1 MDVKDLIDSIIRDLT
16 EDAPISRIMLK
27 AQAISSFLGNKD
39 FAAWVK
45 NEQSGY
51 GKGSE
56 LPEYRKC
63 GCSAKVNLTKGFEHI
78 TNLDVPI
85 DAIPDKQTRKL
96 LSTMYFSEPISEIE
110 RLSLTDKT
118 EGMLRMVA
126 PVYAY
131 AKVNE
136 IFPYSNVDMLWMI
149 ANVSAASGV
158 VDKVKSKMLDFFL
171 ELEKKQKLGIDFNKL
186 EGRNEVAHIV
196 NQTINA
202 GIYNADRGVVNVS
215 NSTVG
220 NNVSVTNFDKDT
232 LSEYI
237 KLIRECNDLK
247 GNADAEEELAVI
259 DNEIRSENSSSKVI
273 KRSLLF
279 LKDISVNI
287 GASVAAEYIIKA
299 LELL

>member
-1 MDVKDLIDSIIRDLT
+1 MDLKDLIDSIIRDLT

-45 NEQSGY
+45 NEQNGY
-51 GKGSE
+51 GKGAE

-85 DAIPDKQTRKL
+85 DAIPDKETRMM

-110 RLSLTDKT
+110 RLSLTDKP
-118 EGMLRMVA
+118 EGMLKMVA
-126 PVYAY
+126 PAYAY

-149 ANVSAASGV
+149 ANVSVASGV

-186 EGRNEVAHIV
+186 EGKKEVAHIV

-215 NSTVG
+215 DSAIGV
-220 NNVSVTNFDKDT
+220 NVSVTNFDKNT

-237 KLIRECNDLK
+237 KLIRECNELK
-247 GNADAEEELAVI
+247 GNTDAEEEFAVI
-259 DNEIRSENSSSKVI
+259 DNEIRSENSSPKVI
-273 KRSLLF
+273 KKSLLF
-279 LKDISVNI
+279 LKDIAVNI

-299 LELL
+299 IELL

>member
-51 GKGSE
+51 VKGSE

-85 DAIPDKQTRKL
+85 DAIPDKETRKM

-110 RLSLTDKT
+110 RLSLTDKP
-118 EGMLRMVA
+118 EGMLKMVA
-126 PVYAY
+126 PAYAY

-149 ANVSAASGV
+149 VNVTVASGV

-186 EGRNEVAHIV
+186 EGKKEVAHIV

-215 NSTVG
+215 DSAVG
-220 NNVSVTNFDKDT
+220 INVSVTNFDKDT

-237 KLIRECNDLK
+237 KLIRECNELK
-247 GNADAEEELAVI
+247 GNTDAEEELAVI
-259 DNEIRSENSSSKVI
+259 DNEIRSENSSPKVI
-273 KRSLLF
+273 KKSLLF
-279 LKDISVNI
+279 LKDIAVNI

-299 LELL
+299 IGLL